1 MSQREKENHVELVWT
16 IVAIRRV
23 CLDTMQHLIVV
34 QVSWRNSD
42 RFIDD
47 FFYLLFSIYN
57 ICKVIYNW

>member
-34 QVSWRNSD
+34 QVLWRNSD

>member
-1 MSQREKENHVELVWT
+1 MSQREKENHVELVWA

-47 FFYLLFSIYN
+47 FFLLIIFN
-57 ICKVIYNW
+57 I